1 MLEIMVLK
9 NIFTAILKILFLM
22 KLISSKVVNPFHLF
36 DLDWQVALD
45 FVGNDHANFSNLRH

>member
-36 DLDWQVALD
+36 DWDWQVTL
-45 FVGNDHANFSNLRH
+45 

>member
-22 KLISSKVVNPFHLF
+22 KLISSEVVNPFHLF
-36 DLDWQVALD
+36 DWDWQVTL
-45 FVGNDHANFSNLRH
+45 